1 MSDEARPPYLIARH
15 IVTRVELFPGVGPLE
30 GGIILIGGAGGFGLQ
45 WVLGLVAH
53 ALPAAMH
60 GTADALTIA
69 RFVAVLSGAGLGF
82 MLTRPTPGGSVLDY
96 ARAMRNWARSQ
107 KLFLYSQGGDA

>member
-1 MSDEARPPYLIARH
+1 MPDEARPPYLIARH

-30 GGIILIGGAGGFGLQ
+30 AGVILIGGAGGCALQ
-45 WVLGLVAH
+45 WLLGLVAH

-69 RFVAVLSGAGLGF
+69 RFVSVLGGAGLGF

-96 ARAMRNWARSQ
+96 ARAMRSWARSQ
-107 KLFLYSQGGDA
+107 KLFLYSRGGDA